1 MWCPVSHS
9 VALSP
14 ISLLPPPFHPFL
26 PPSRSPPSGVC
37 RHQTAP
43 SIPARPASQSR
54 PTHRPPRQAACP
66 RWRPPCGPF
75 AVALRRDGRGG
86 GGGGDGGGGQDH
98 AEGSA
103 PRTPTHPTSPRRRL
117 RHVQSHTT
125 VCRCSSTVRTDDHP
139 VRVRVD
145 GGGPLQPHAR
155 PDPPPYRMRRWRPQR
170 ERHRETGQLRAC
182 PLRASAAGPLHRHGQ
197 LLVRLPAPTESPPA
211 PPRRRPPPSC
221 WRPAAQQRGGSAP
234 RSRQPPPPDIVSQ
247 SLRAAP
253 PAATQ
258 QPPAVHPPLSP
269 RRPSPPTLPA
279 VSARGQPRDRLG
291 GAAVPVALVRRRR
304 RQLRQRRR
312 GITTC
317 REVILPPPLTC
328 PPRRRHPNNPPAR
341 PREPRRSS
349 SACRSPSRRG
359 GRPQA
364 ARR

>member
-1 MWCPVSHS
+1 
-9 VALSP
+9 
-14 ISLLPPPFHPFL
+14 
-26 PPSRSPPSGVC
+26 
-37 RHQTAP
+37 
-43 SIPARPASQSR
+43 
-54 PTHRPPRQAACP
+54 
-66 RWRPPCGPF
+66 
-75 AVALRRDGRGG
+75 
-86 GGGGDGGGGQDH
+86 
-98 AEGSA
+98 
-103 PRTPTHPTSPRRRL
+103 
-117 RHVQSHTT
+117 
-125 VCRCSSTVRTDDHP
+125 
-139 VRVRVD
+139 
-145 GGGPLQPHAR
+145 
-155 PDPPPYRMRRWRPQR
+155 MRRWRPQR
-170 ERHRETGQLRAC
+170 ERHWETGQLRAC

-197 LLVRLPAPTESPPA
+197 PLVRLPAPTESPPA

-328 PPRRRHPNNPPAR
+328 PPRRRPQQSPRPPKRAPPVVVCLSFTIPAR
-341 PREPRRSS
+341 RPTKGSSPVTTAGADPAASPAWRPTAVLPGGWSLIIGLMMEGMIPPRRAQDEAAQQLRTDDTTIVIDVPVKNHTVLAGEGVRASKWQSPGPEPGRGQGFVCGAGTLSMERGADVGRGRTVPVSTSDMLSLCLLLQSS
-349 SACRSPSRRG
+349 
-359 GRPQA
+359 
-364 ARR
+364 